1 MDINKVF
8 VGSLPDDLTDKK
20 FKAMFKRFGSIVEA
34 LIVTDKYSHKT
45 KNFGYV
51 TFLDRKDAEKAIKAM
66 DQTEIQGKKM
76 LVTFAKKGS

>member
-8 VGSLPDDLTDKK
+8 VGSLPDELTDQE
-20 FKAMFKRFGSIVEA
+20 FKAMFKRFGKIVEA

-51 TFLDRKDAEKAIKAM
+51 TFARKEDAEKAIKTL
-66 DQTEIQGKKM
+66 DQTEINGKKM